1 MATPSLSPIA
11 RPSTPVQ
18 ETQFQE
24 DSPYANGV
32 QSEDLQIDPTGG
44 DSPVFTVSHQ
54 HFHSLS
60 SKLNGFDVSINT
72 ANVPLCIVNG
82 IRRFSMN
89 AIPIGGFKD
98 EPPSH
103 TDTDT
108 RSIVIE
114 KNNSLLYNEMLTT
127 RIAMLPIQQDKL
139 PRIVTKWDT
148 SEEKR
153 IYFFER
159 QDEIPVVKFEIKS
172 DSQPPGM
179 KDITTDSI
187 EAPDDFFV
195 KDLVTNDPILLHCLM
210 FPYPSIDIPLAF
222 KAKPVIGTGKE
233 NSSFT
238 PVGTTSMKF
247 IVDEDKVPGVME
259 FWMNKKLDERK
270 KKGLAP
276 LSEDEIDSMK
286 RNFLL
291 LEKQRV
297 YKQDS
302 TGPTDI
308 QLRIESLG
316 NMKSVQIIRETLRM
330 MAVQIND
337 CWHTVKED
345 NISQTTGEI
354 FEISLGKVDHTVA
367 QCIVDAWKQEP
378 SCKERTSLPS
388 YRLTHPLKEEMI
400 LTIRMKDT
408 TLKSADVLNMLH
420 TCIAICVDDLS
431 YLIDSFEAFTKTHQT
446 PSHSLI
452 GDSPDYWILHQTSIP
467 LTTATILPLRN
478 PRTSWTI
485 APSLLRSGS

>member
-1 MATPSLSPIA
+1 MATPPLSPIFS
-11 RPSTPVQ
+11 PNTPVPG
-18 ETQFQE
+18 TPVPGTPVPGSPFQ
-24 DSPYANGV
+24 P
-32 QSEDLQIDPTGG
+32 
-44 DSPVFTVSHQ
+44 DSPVYSPSHQ

-60 SKLNGFDVSINT
+60 SKLNGFDVSLKT

-89 AIPIGGFKD
+89 AIPIGGFRD

-127 RIAMLPIQQDKL
+127 RIAMLPIQQSKL
-139 PRIVTKWDT
+139 PRIVTRWDI

-159 QDEIPVVKFEIKS
+159 TDELPIVSFEIKS
-172 DSQPPGM
+172 DSQAPGM

-195 KDLVTNDPILLHCLM
+195 KDLITNEPILLHCLM
-210 FPYPSIDIPLAF
+210 FPYPSVDIPLAF
-222 KAKPVIGTGKE
+222 KAKPVIGTGKD

-247 IVDEDKVPGVME
+247 IVDEEKVPRVME

-270 KKGLAP
+270 RKGLAS
-276 LSEDEIDSMK
+276 LSEEEVESMK

-297 YKQDS
+297 YKQDA

-316 NMKSVQIIRETLRM
+316 NLKSQQIIRETLRM
-330 MAVQIND
+330 MAVHTND
-337 CWHTVKED
+337 CWHTVKET
-345 NISQTTGEI
+345 NISQPSGEI
-354 FEISLGKVDHTVA
+354 YEISLGKVDHTVA
-367 QCIVDAWKQEP
+367 QCIVDAWNQEP
-378 SCKERTSLPS
+378 SCTERTSLPS
-388 YRLTHPLKEEMI
+388 YRITHPLKEEMI
-400 LTIRMKDT
+400 LAVRMKDP
-408 TLKSADVLNMLH
+408 TLKPSDVLKMLH

-431 YLIDSFEAFTKTHQT
+431 YLIDEFERFTESGRT

-452 GDSPDYWILHQTSIP
+452 GDSPDHWILEKTPIP
-467 LTTATILPLRN
+467 LTTATILPQRN